1 MSGLQPVTTAQQMAD
16 LFTSDASPEVQ
27 KDILVTLV
35 VEKQQAN
42 EAELRF
48 RLQTADKELAKIR
61 RQLAEK
67 SDEVGTLRGDVRVRI
82 EK

>member
-1 MSGLQPVTTAQQMAD
+1 MAD